1 MPTDAEK
8 AAWNAAQPTHHTKN
22 GMMRALLDNAMV
34 AGKKLVVDSPTL
46 GQYAQQPIT
55 QAQRKFGD
63 YDPHKNI
70 INNLYSKQSMTIQVT
85 PIENGYV
92 VAIADAPGMVPR
104 LIYAKDLNDVGQQI
118 TAFGVTQELEGKGAN
133 T

>member
-1 MPTDAEK
+1 MAANNAEQ
-8 AAWNAAQPTHHTKN
+8 AAWNAAQHTKN

-34 AGKKLVVDSPTL
+34 APNSVAPQGISSL
-46 GQYAQQPIT
+46 GQYATQPVA
-55 QAQRKFGD
+55 QAPRKFGA
-63 YDPHKNI
+63 YYPHTNVMD
-70 INNLYSKQSMTIQVT
+70 NLYSKRTMTIQVT

-92 VAIADAPGMVPR
+92 VAIGEGMDSIPR
-104 LIYAKDLNDVGQQI
+104 LLYAKDLNDVGQQI

>member
-22 GMMRALLDNAMV
+22 SMMRELLDKQMV
-34 AGKKLVVDSPTL
+34 PKKMVT
-46 GQYAQQPIT
+46 AQPIV
-55 QAQRKFGD
+55 QAPRKFGD

-70 INNLYSKQSMTIQVT
+70 MDNLYSKRSMTIQVT

-92 VAIADAPGMVPR
+92 VAIADAPNMMPR
-104 LIYAKDLNDVGQQI
+104 LFYATDLADVGQQI

>member
-1 MPTDAEK
+1 MSTSSGSEFDNPK
-8 AAWNAAQPTHHTKN
+8 RIKN
-22 GMMRALLDNAMV
+22 GGMMRSLLNHAMV
-34 AGKKLVVDSPTL
+34 SGKKLVVDSPTL
-46 GQYAQQPIT
+46 AQYASAGPIKNT
-55 QAQRKFGD
+55 D
-63 YDPHKNI
+63 YDPHTNVMD
-70 INNLYSKQSMTIQVT
+70 NLYSKRTMTIQVT

-92 VAIADAPGMVPR
+92 VAIADGPGMLPR